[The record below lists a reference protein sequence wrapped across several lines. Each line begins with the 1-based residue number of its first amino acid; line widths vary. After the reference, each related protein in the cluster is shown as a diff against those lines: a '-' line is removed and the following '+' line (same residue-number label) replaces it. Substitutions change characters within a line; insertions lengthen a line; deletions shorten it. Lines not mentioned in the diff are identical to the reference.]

1 MKNEILISDLEDIK
15 EDVIEVKNLLL
26 LPDNNFA
33 VVNTILGVIVNKL
46 DLALNDARK
55 RVRIKKPKVEYR

>member
-46 DLALNDARK
+46 DLVLNDTRK